1 MLEIFSLCTG
11 YAGNE
16 ILHNVSLNC
25 EKGKITT
32 LIGPNGSGKSI
43 LLKSVIGMLPIQN
56 GEIKIDGVSVQEL
69 PENIRAQKIAYLSQG
84 KNIPDITVSRMV
96 LHGRFPYLSYPRK
109 YRRCDYAAAKTAMIT
124 MGINELADL
133 PLSELS
139 GGMRQ
144 KVYIAMA
151 LCQEASVIMLDEPTT
166 YLDISQQFKITEL
179 LKDLTEKG
187 KTVLTVS
194 HDILSS
200 LKVSDRIAVLQ
211 DGVIRT
217 AGTPK
222 EILQSAIIPD
232 VFGVDIVSF
241 EKDGICEYFYKN
253 TEGKL

>member
-32 LIGPNGSGKSI
+32 LIGPNGSGKST

-139 GGMRQ
+139 GGMR
-144 KVYIAMA
+144 
-151 LCQEASVIMLDEPTT
+151 
-166 YLDISQQFKITEL
+166 
-179 LKDLTEKG
+179 
-187 KTVLTVS
+187 
-194 HDILSS
+194 
-200 LKVSDRIAVLQ
+200 
-211 DGVIRT
+211 
-217 AGTPK
+217 
-222 EILQSAIIPD
+222 
-232 VFGVDIVSF
+232 
-241 EKDGICEYFYKN
+241 
-253 TEGKL
+253 